1 MTLYPTCSWCG
12 PCKLLEPRLEVC
24 VGRKGDKVHL
34 AKVDVDEQEDLAA
47 KYEISS
53 LPSVFVFKSG
63 QVVDKF
69 IGLQDED
76 KVRAFVDKAT
86 GD

>member
-1 MTLYPTCSWCG
+1 MTHFLHFRWCG
-12 PCKLLEPRLEVC
+12 PCKLLEPRLEVS

-47 KYEISS
+47 KYEISA

-63 QVVDKF
+63 KVVDKF

-76 KVRAFVDKAT
+76 KVRAFVEKASSE
-86 GD
+86 

>member
-1 MTLYPTCSWCG
+1 M
-12 PCKLLEPRLEVC
+12 C
-24 VGRKGDKVHL
+24 VGRNSDKIHL
-34 AKVDVDEQEDLAA
+34 AKVDVDEQEELAA
-47 KYEISS
+47 KYQISS

-76 KVRAFVDKAT
+76 RIRVFIDKAI
-86 GD
+86 GS